1 MFLRMDSIR
10 RSVLSLVGL
19 ACVATL
25 VAASPGPASALERQA
40 PENREGIQLSFAPIV
55 KKAAPAVVNIYTK
68 RVVESRART
77 LFDDPLFQ
85 QFFGQDFDFGVPR
98 KRVQNSLGSGVI
110 VRPNG
115 VIVTNNHV
123 IEGADEITVALSDRR
138 EFPAKVLLADK
149 RTDLAVLKIDDGTEK
164 LPYLEFENSDDI
176 EVGDLVIA
184 IGNPFGVGQTVT
196 SGIVS
201 ALARTQVGV
210 SDYRFFI
217 QTDAA
222 INPGNS
228 GGALVSMDGKVVG
241 INSAIFTQ
249 SGGSIGI
256 GWAIPANMVKTVV
269 RGALNEG
276 HVVVRPWLGASTQTV
291 TQDIAASLSLKR
303 PTGVLV
309 NDVYPGGPA
318 AKAGVK
324 VGDVIVAVNS
334 KEVMDADALKYRV
347 GTMEVGGTVQLE
359 VHRDG
364 KDIDVNLPLIAPPE
378 TPARNLTVIKGEN
391 PFEGA
396 KVGNLSPAY
405 AEDLGLNPMLKGVVI
420 ADVQAR
426 SIAAYRFQSGDIIV
440 SVNGKSI
447 NRVKDLQQVLAVAG
461 GRWDLKIQRDGH
473 LISAQLTR

>member
-10 RSVLSLVGL
+10 RSVLGLVGL
-19 ACVATL
+19 GCVAVL
-25 VAASPGPASALERQA
+25 VAASPGPASALDRQA
-40 PENREGIQLSFAPIV
+40 PETRAGIQLSFAPIV

-68 RVVESRART
+68 RVVQSRART

-149 RTDLAVLKIDDGTEK
+149 RTDLAVLKIEDGKEK

-276 HVVVRPWLGASTQTV
+276 HIVRPWLGASTQTV
-291 TQDIAASLSLKR
+291 TPDIATSLSLKR

-309 NDVYPGGPA
+309 NNVYQGGPA
-318 AKAGVK
+318 AKAGIK

-347 GTMEVGGTVQLE
+347 GTKEVGGTVPLE

-364 KDIDVNLPLIAPPE
+364 KDIDVSLPLIAPPE
-378 TPARNLTVIKGEN
+378 VPPRNLTVIKGEN

-440 SVNGKSI
+440 AVNGKPI
-447 NRVKDLQQVLAVAG
+447 NRVKDLQQALVGAG
-461 GRWDLKIQRDGH
+461 GHWDLKIQRDGH
-473 LISAQLTR
+473 VISAQLTR